1 MKSINVCSCV
11 IIIGSEILLAQ
22 FRQTCG
28 HLFVCPLNLRF
39 HFTIA
44 NKIYPVNDGRWTQ
57 IEFMLKLLTFSASLE
72 RVNSEILDIFKR

>member
-1 MKSINVCSCV
+1 MNICSCV

-22 FRQTCG
+22 FRQTWW

-44 NKIYPVNDGRWTQ
+44 NKIYPLNGGRWTQ
-57 IEFMLKLLTFSASLE
+57 IEFNVLIQKYWTTLKDE
-72 RVNSEILDIFKR
+72 V